1 MNKEL
6 IIKNT
11 ENALLTLINSF
22 KEDENSKRIYLN
34 DFMKS
39 IGEDFIKDNKLKN
52 KLLLEFFEKLIKVK
66 HEIKRIKK
74 EIKEFPPQFNIFD
87 SINLLNHENYNSNLF
102 ANFLDIK
109 FKYNDNEISFAK
121 LFLKYLTEKFGWE
134 FDLENIKIEY
144 IEIKRELPTEERK
157 RIDIFIGYKEK
168 FAVIIEN
175 KIWADDGY
183 KQLENYYNH
192 VKKNYIKKENYDK
205 IYIIYL
211 TPYEREPS
219 EESLSKELY
228 KEKGSKLYGKFKNI
242 KHEEIGNWIKDS
254 ILENEEFSFLN
265 NEDKENNKKDY
276 KLLKSAL
283 IQIINNELSISQGDK
298 MTKGKI
304 KKILQENIFKDI
316 KTVEDVDEYIN
327 MFNSQVIGLL
337 KEKKNEIER
346 EKRENRKAIIE
357 KDIQPY
363 LKFTKEVDKYLESK
377 NYREGKDYNL
387 LKDEDI
393 INDMADYGYPPHIG
407 FNNINNI
414 MVWLESNYENDCISY
429 YFGIC
434 TDDESIK
441 RQINKKQLKTAIEN
455 IFSDF
460 NYTEEDWWIFRSYID
475 IEKDKPQKVAEVMI
489 KLYELLKREIK

>member
-1 MNKEL
+1 MNKDV

-34 DFMKS
+34 DFFKS

-102 ANFLDIK
+102 ANFLEIK
-109 FKYNDNEISFAK
+109 FKHNGNEIGFAK
-121 LFLKYLTEKFGWE
+121 LFLKYLNEEFGWE
-134 FDLENIKIEY
+134 FDLENIKIED
-144 IEIKRELPTEERK
+144 IEIKRELSTEERK

-183 KQLENYYNH
+183 KQLENYYNY
-192 VKKNYIKKENYDK
+192 VKSQEYDK

-219 EESLSKELY
+219 ENSLNKELY
-228 KEKGSKLYGKFKNI
+228 KKEGSELYEKFKNI

-254 ILENEEFSFLN
+254 ILENEEFSFLH
-265 NEDKENNKKDY
+265 NEDKENNKKNY

-298 MTKGKI
+298 MTEGKI
-304 KKILQENIFKDI
+304 KKILEENIFKDI

-327 MFNSQVIGLL
+327 LFSVQVKKLL
-337 KEKKNEIER
+337 NEKR
-346 EKRENRKAIIE
+346 EKIERENRKAIIE

-363 LKFTKEVDKYLESK
+363 LKFTKEVAKYLESK
-377 NYREGKDYNL
+377 NYKEGKDYNL

-393 INDMADYGYPPHIG
+393 INKMADYDYPQHIR

-414 MVWLESNYENDCISY
+414 FVWLESNYENDCILY

-434 TDDESIK
+434 TEDENIIN
-441 RQINKKQLKTAIEN
+441 QINKKQLKTSIEN

-460 NYTEEDWWIFRSYID
+460 NYTEENWWIFRSYID
-475 IEKDKPQKVAEVMI
+475 IEKDKPQKIAQAMI
-489 KLYELLKREIK
+489 DLYELLKKEIK

>member
-1 MNKEL
+1 M
-6 IIKNT
+6 
-11 ENALLTLINSF
+11 
-22 KEDENSKRIYLN
+22 
-34 DFMKS
+34 
-39 IGEDFIKDNKLKN
+39 
-52 KLLLEFFEKLIKVK
+52 
-66 HEIKRIKK
+66 
-74 EIKEFPPQFNIFD
+74 
-87 SINLLNHENYNSNLF
+87 
-102 ANFLDIK
+102 DIK
-109 FKYNDNEISFAK
+109 FKSNGNEISFAK
-121 LFLKYLTEKFGWE
+121 LFLKYLTEEFGWE
-134 FDLENIKIEY
+134 FDLENIKIED
-144 IEIKRELPTEERK
+144 IKIKRELSTEELK
-157 RIDIFIGYKEK
+157 RIDIFIGYKKE
-168 FAVIIEN
+168 FAIIIEN
-175 KIWADDGY
+175 KIWAEDGY

-192 VKKNYIKKENYDK
+192 VKSQEYDK
-205 IYIIYL
+205 IYMIYL

-219 EESLSKELY
+219 EESLNKELY
-228 KEKGSKLYGKFKNI
+228 KKEGSELYGKFKNI

-298 MTKGKI
+298 MTEEKI
-304 KKILQENIFKDI
+304 KKILEENIFKDI

-327 MFNSQVIGLL
+327 MFKKDVIKLL
-337 KEKKNEIER
+337 EGKKAEIE
-346 EKRENRKAIIE
+346 RENRKAIIE

-377 NYREGKDYNL
+377 NYKEGKDYNL

-393 INDMADYGYPPHIG
+393 INDMADYGYPTHIG

-441 RQINKKQLKTAIEN
+441 SQINKKQLKTAIEN

-460 NYTEEDWWIFRSYID
+460 DYKEEDWWIFRSYID

-489 KLYELLKREIK
+489 KLYELLKKEIK

>member
-1 MNKEL
+1 
-6 IIKNT
+6 
-11 ENALLTLINSF
+11 
-22 KEDENSKRIYLN
+22 
-34 DFMKS
+34 MKS

-109 FKYNDNEISFAK
+109 FKHNGNEIGFAK
-121 LFLKYLTEKFGWE
+121 LFLKYLIEEFGWE
-134 FDLENIKIEY
+134 FDLENIKIED
-144 IEIKRELPTEERK
+144 IKIKRELSTEERK

-175 KIWADDGY
+175 KIWAEDGY

-192 VKKNYIKKENYDK
+192 VKSQEYDK
-205 IYIIYL
+205 IYMIYL

-219 EESLSKELY
+219 ENSLNKELY
-228 KEKGSKLYGKFKNI
+228 KKEGSELYGKFKNI

-298 MTKGKI
+298 MTREKI
-304 KKILQENIFKDI
+304 KKILEENIFKDI
-316 KTVEDVDEYIN
+316 KTVEDANEYIN
-327 MFNSQVIGLL
+327 IFDKQVKPLL
-337 KEKKNEIER
+337 NEKIAEIEAIER
-346 EKRENRKAIIE
+346 EKRKAIIE

-363 LKFTKEVDKYLESK
+363 LKFTKEVAKYLESK
-377 NYREGKDYNL
+377 NYKEGKDYI
-387 LKDEDI
+387 KKEEDI
-393 INDMADYGYPPHIG
+393 INNMSDYGYPRHIQFFKLEG
-407 FNNINNI
+407 YEP
-414 MVWLESNYENDCISY
+414 MLESNFDNNSISY
-429 YFGIC
+429 YFAIY
-434 TDDESIK
+434 TDDENIK
-441 RQINKKQLKTAIEN
+441 IKNLKPKIEN
-455 IFSDF
+455 DIFDKFVENSG
-460 NYTEEDWWIFRSYID
+460 WILYYEID
-475 IEKDKPQKVAEVMI
+475 LQKDNPQKIAQAMI
-489 KLYELLKREIK
+489 DLYELLKKEIK